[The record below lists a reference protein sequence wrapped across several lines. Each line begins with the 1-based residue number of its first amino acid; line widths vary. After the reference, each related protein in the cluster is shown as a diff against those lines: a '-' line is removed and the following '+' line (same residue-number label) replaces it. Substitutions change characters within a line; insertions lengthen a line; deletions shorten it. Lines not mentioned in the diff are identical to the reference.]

1 MLPTIITALALSSTV
16 IGQCTRDSLKS
27 ATNTLL
33 NSFMTGSSSYLTSP
47 STIYT
52 ENAVNTSIS
61 TGIFSHPLNI
71 AHNRSTF
78 DTTQCATYTEIIVT
92 DASHPYV
99 IGTQMRFDQSN
110 TSLAK
115 IETIVTDAA
124 DWAFNAANTLKYA
137 SAEDGLWGEIAA
149 GKRDTRETIQKAADA
164 YLDVFNDKSVKVP
177 WGIPCERLEGGM
189 YTGKGSANDSEW
201 CFFVFG
207 CFVGLREFWTF
218 KRMK

>member
-1 MLPTIITALALSSTV
+1 MLPIIVTALALSSTATA
-16 IGQCTRDSLKS
+16 QCTRDSLKS
-27 ATNTLL
+27 ATKTLL
-33 NSFMTGSSSYLTSP
+33 NSFMTGSSSILSSP
-47 STIYT
+47 STLYT
-52 ENAVNTSIS
+52 ENEVNKSIS

-110 TSLAK
+110 TSLSK
-115 IETIVTDAA
+115 IETIVTDAG

-137 SAEDGLWGEIAA
+137 SGEDGLWGEIAE
-149 GKRDTRETIQKAADA
+149 GKRDTRAVIQKAADA

-177 WGIPCERLEGGM
+177 WGIPCERLEGGA
-189 YTGKGSANDSEW
+189 YTGKGSPNDSKW
-201 CFFVFG
+201 SFLLRD
-207 CFVGLREFWTF
+207 VGR
-218 KRMK
+218 